1 MSGLGKRV
9 VTATVL
15 AALVLGTLFGLPPV
29 AAVILFSA
37 VLVIGGWEWSAF
49 VSSRLWLR
57 AVYLAGAVALA
68 AALLGWQ
75 AASGSW
81 ALLMYAA
88 VLWWLLVIAWLT
100 LPKKQIGASL
110 AGLAGYAG
118 LLPAWGAL
126 LILLQAGQGDWLFV
140 WLICVVAA
148 ADIGAYF
155 TGKAFGRRKLAPK
168 LSPGKTVEGLC
179 GGLLAAAVV
188 AAAGALLM
196 GLPPL
201 MWLAGGPLVAAVSVA
216 GDLTVSAF
224 KRASGI
230 KDTGWILPG
239 HGGIMDRADSL
250 VAAAPWFVV
259 LLGLTGA
266 MTL

>member
-1 MSGLGKRV
+1 MSGLAKRV
-9 VTATVL
+9 VTASVL
-15 AALVLGTLFGLPPV
+15 AALVLGTLFALPPV

-37 VLVIGGWEWSAF
+37 VLFIGGWEWSAF
-49 VSSRLWLR
+49 VSRRRWLR
-57 AVYLAGAVALA
+57 IAYVAGAVALGG
-68 AALLGWQ
+68 ALLGWRVV
-75 AASGSW
+75 SGSW
-81 ALLMYAA
+81 ALVMYAA

-100 LPKKQIGASL
+100 LPEKRIGALL

-118 LLPAWGAL
+118 LLPAWSAL
-126 LILLQAGQGDWLFV
+126 LILLQSGEGDWLFV

-155 TGKAFGRRKLAPK
+155 TGKAIGRRKLAPK
-168 LSPGKTVEGLC
+168 LSPGKTVEGVC
-179 GGLLAAAVV
+179 GGLLAAA
-188 AAAGALLM
+188 AAAAVGAWLL

-201 MWLAGGPLVAAVSVA
+201 LWLAGGPLVAAVSVA

-266 MTL
+266 MAL

>member
-15 AALVLGTLFGLPPV
+15 AALVLGTLFGLPPI
-29 AAVILFSA
+29 AAVVLFSV
-37 VLVIGGWEWSAF
+37 VLFVGGWEWSAF
-49 VSSRLWLR
+49 VSTRPGLR
-57 AVYLAGAVALA
+57 VAYVAGAVALG
-68 AALLGWQ
+68 AALLGWR
-75 AASGSW
+75 ATNGSW
-81 ALLMYAA
+81 AIVMYAA

-100 LPKKQIGASL
+100 LPDKPIGSLL

-118 LLPAWGAL
+118 LLPAWSAL
-126 LILLQAGQGDWLFV
+126 LLLLQAGQGDWLFV
-140 WLICVVAA
+140 WLICLVAA

-155 TGKAFGRRKLAPK
+155 TGKAVGRRKLAPK
-168 LSPGKTVEGLC
+168 LSPGKTVEGVV
-179 GGLLAAAVV
+179 GGLVAAAAV
-188 AAAGALLM
+188 AAAGAWFI